1 MSYGDKVW
9 KHLQKHGSITAK
21 GIEDITGTTCPHD
34 VIRQIR
40 RKYGYDILTFED
52 KKKTK
57 KVVEDGKQRTVTIQY
72 REWFL
77 KNARVFR
84 CQ

>member
-21 GIEDITGTTCPHD
+21 GIEDLTGTVCPHS
-34 VIRQIR
+34 VIRDIR
-40 RKYGYDILTFED
+40 KKYGYDCLTYEDRKKIKKTFED
-52 KKKTK
+52 GR
-57 KVVEDGKQRTVTIQY
+57 EIKQTIIY

-77 KNARVFR
+77 KGFEGV
-84 CQ
+84 